1 MTDDK
6 LRILQMLE
14 NGTINASEAADLL
27 NTLDTVAEDNST
39 TPTEKQN
46 DRAKWMKIEITDTNT
61 GKKKVNL
68 RVPLAILKIAGK
80 SGGIFTKYL
89 DKDTQTLLDQD
100 AISDFI
106 NEGQKGVIVDV
117 IDEEDGEKVL
127 ITLE

>member
-14 NGTINASEAADLL
+14 NGIINASEAADLL
-27 NTLDTVAEDNST
+27 NTLDTVTEDNSV
-39 TPTEKQN
+39 TPAEKQN

-89 DKDTQTLLDQD
+89 DSDTQTLLDQD

-127 ITLE
+127 ITLD

>member
-27 NTLDTVAEDNST
+27 NTLDTVTEDNSI
-39 TPTEKQN
+39 PHPEEQN
-46 DRAKWMKIEITDTNT
+46 VRAKWMKIEITDVNS
-61 GKKKVNL
+61 GKKRVNL
-68 RVPLAILKIAGK
+68 RIPLAILKIAGK
-80 SGGIFTKYL
+80 SGRIFTKYL
-89 DKDTQTLLDQD
+89 DNDTQTLLDQD
-100 AISDFI
+100 AISDLI

-117 IDEEDGEKVL
+117 VDEEDGEKVL

>member
-46 DRAKWMKIEITDTNT
+46 DRAKWMKIEITDINS
-61 GKKKVNL
+61 GKKRVNL
-68 RVPLAILKIAGK
+68 RIPLAILKIAGK
-80 SGGIFTKYL
+80 SGRIFTKYL
-89 DKDTQTLLDQD
+89 DNDTQTLLDED